1 MRKGFEV
8 YYTFLIEHMW
18 SKDRIMEVY
27 LNSIEMGPGIYGAEA
42 ASQYWFGHS
51 AATLSRAEAA
61 QLAAILPNPIKRK
74 AGKGSKRSGR
84 IAANARTVVSQGLDA
99 CAAE

>member
-1 MRKGFEV
+1 
-8 YYTFLIEHMW
+8 
-18 SKDRIMEVY
+18 
-27 LNSIEMGPGIYGAEA
+27 MGPGIYGAEA

-51 AATLSRAEAA
+51 AKTLSRAEAA

-74 AGKGSKRSGR
+74 AKGSKRSDR